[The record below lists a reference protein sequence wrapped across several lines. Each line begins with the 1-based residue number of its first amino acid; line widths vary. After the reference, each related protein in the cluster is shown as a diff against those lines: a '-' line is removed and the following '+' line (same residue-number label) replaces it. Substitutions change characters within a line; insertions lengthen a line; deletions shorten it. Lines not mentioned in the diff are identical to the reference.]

1 MLFHAVTIF
10 LSAFLLF
17 QVQPVIARV
26 ILPWFGGTAAVWTT
40 CLLFFQVTLLLG
52 YAYSHFVIRRLSP
65 RRQLLVHAA
74 LLLLCLLLLP
84 ITPDTSWKPSTA
96 DNPTLRILG
105 LLAATIG
112 LPYFLLS
119 TTGPLVQAWFVQAN
133 PGATPYRLFA
143 LSNLGSMV
151 ALLSYPIL
159 VEPRLALRT
168 QTLAWSTVFAVF
180 IAICGY
186 TGYRSTRGA
195 GAVQSAESV
204 EAPPAP
210 ASFGRHVL
218 WVLLAAC
225 PSMLLLSFTTHL
237 TVDVAPIPFLWILP
251 LALYL
256 LTFILCFDA
265 DGWYR
270 RTWFLCALGPC
281 IGLIVYLTDNIPAD
295 YSEMAVD
302 IGLMCVGFFVCCM
315 VCHGELSRL
324 KPHPRLLTGYF
335 LMISVGGALGGAV
348 VAIAAPYWFQSNYEL
363 PLSLIFC
370 TLLAATVVLL
380 DGPVDRRTFL
390 CWRGLA
396 VLLGVP
402 LLSGFTLFT
411 FGSLGED
418 TIFTGRNF
426 YSALRV
432 KQVSDGGELEQVRAL
447 KHGRVEHGSQ
457 FMHLSRRRQLTNYYC
472 PDCGLGLVMAAR
484 QPGVPSKAGIVGL
497 GAGTMAAY
505 ARPGD
510 EFKFYEINPMILDI
524 ARNYF
529 TFLKDCQGKVSTS
542 IGDARL
548 LLERE
553 PPQNYDILAVD
564 AFSSDSI
571 PVHLLTS
578 EAIEL
583 YFSHLKPDGVLAVHI
598 TNHYLNLEPVLE
610 RAANHL
616 GKQMFVVRT
625 TRDDDN
631 ICYRTRWA
639 LLSSNTQLFHRPEFA
654 TATRPAKAANFVRWT
669 DDYSNL
675 FSVLQ

>member
-1 MLFHAVTIF
+1 MLFYALTIF

-17 QVQPVIARV
+17 QVQPMIARV
-26 ILPWFGGTAAVWTT
+26 ILPWFGGTASVWTT

-52 YAYSHFVIRRLSP
+52 YTYSHFVIGRLSP
-65 RRQLLVHAA
+65 RRQLLLHAA
-74 LLLLCLLLLP
+74 LLLLCLLLMP
-84 ITPDTSWKPSTA
+84 ITPDPGWKPA
-96 DNPTLRILG
+96 GEENPTLRILA

-133 PGATPYRLFA
+133 PGASPYRLFA
-143 LSNLGSMV
+143 LSNLGSMI
-151 ALLSYPIL
+151 ALLSYPAL
-159 VEPRLALRT
+159 VEPRLALRS
-168 QTLAWSTVFAVF
+168 QTLSWSALFAVF
-180 IAICGY
+180 VVLCGY
-186 TGYRSTRGA
+186 TGYRGA
-195 GAVQSAESV
+195 RLAQAATTNAPAD
-204 EAPPAP
+204 APPAP

-265 DGWYR
+265 VGWYR
-270 RTWFLCALGPC
+270 RAWFLAALGPA

-295 YSEMAVD
+295 YSEMATE
-302 IGLMCVGFFVCCM
+302 IGLMCVGFFICCM
-315 VCHGELSRL
+315 ACHGELARL

-335 LMISVGGALGGAV
+335 LMISIGGALGGAV
-348 VAIAAPYWFQSNYEL
+348 VALAAPYLFQSNYEL
-363 PLSLIFC
+363 PISLVFC
-370 TLLAATVVLL
+370 TLLAATVVV
-380 DGPVDRRTFL
+380 DAPPDRRTL
-390 CWRGLA
+390 LSWRTMA
-396 VLLGVP
+396 VLAGAAAVC
-402 LLSGFTLFT
+402 GF
-411 FGSLGED
+411 
-418 TIFTGRNF
+418 TIFTLGSPGEGTIFSGRNF

-432 KQVSDGGELEQVRAL
+432 KQVGGGNDPGQARAL

-457 FMHLSRRRQLTNYYC
+457 FMHPARRRQLTNYYC
-472 PDCGLGLVMAAR
+472 SDCGLGLVMAAR
-484 QPGVPSKAGIVGL
+484 PLNRPSRAGIVGL

-510 EFKFYEINPMILDI
+510 EFRFYEINQMILDI

-529 TFLKDCQGKVSTS
+529 TYLKDCSGIVSTT

-548 LLERE
+548 TLERE

-583 YFSHLKPDGVLAVHI
+583 YFRHLKPDGVLAVHI

-610 RAANHL
+610 RAATHL
-616 GKQMFVVRT
+616 GKQILIVRT
-625 TRDDDN
+625 TRDDDDV
-631 ICYRTRWA
+631 CYRTRWA
-639 LLSSNTQLFHRPEFA
+639 LLSANRQLFARPEFA
-654 TATRPAKAANFVRWT
+654 NATRPVRAIGFKRWT